1 MKMIHEKLP
10 GLSRGAFLLPAGS
23 GAGSRCNIVENRKLV
38 GQGRQPSAHSTT
50 PYTTLASVP

>member
-1 MKMIHEKLP
+1 MISMKSSPAYAGELF
-10 GLSRGAFLLPAGS
+10 AAGS

>member
-10 GLSRGAFLLPAGS
+10 DLMPGSFLLPAGS
-23 GAGSRCNIVENRKLV
+23 GAGSCSGIVENPRFS
-38 GQGRQPSAHSTT
+38 QERQPSAHSTT

>member
-1 MKMIHEKLP
+1 MPGSFLP
-10 GLSRGAFLLPAGS
+10 PAGS

-38 GQGRQPSAHSTT
+38 GQERQPSAHSTT